1 MRLIICVL
9 LLTFSSLATA
19 QTDNGLTTAEVV
31 EHLDANEAMLAS
43 AYELWITIL
52 FGWLTASY
60 LVGHKLT
67 QAQFW
72 MAVISYSLVYM
83 TLVVKILVLSLAN
96 LQWMEQINFYYLP
109 TVSDYWVVAWRV
121 GLPLFLFIVSLYFA
135 HSIRRGKNQAQI
147 AID

>member
-1 MRLIICVL
+1 M
-9 LLTFSSLATA
+9 
-19 QTDNGLTTAEVV
+19 
-31 EHLDANEAMLAS
+31 
-43 AYELWITIL
+43 
-52 FGWLTASY
+52 
-60 LVGHKLT
+60 VGHKLT

-72 MAVISYSLVYM
+72 MAIISYSLVYM
-83 TLVVKILVLSLAN
+83 TLVAQILVLSLAN

-135 HSIRRGKNQAQI
+135 HNIRRGKNQAQI

>member
-9 LLTFSSLATA
+9 LLTLSSLATA

-31 EHLDANEAMLAS
+31 EHFDANEAMVAS

-60 LVGHKLT
+60 LVGHKLS

-83 TLVVKILVLSLAN
+83 SVVAQVIALSAIN
-96 LQWMEQINFYYLP
+96 IQWMEQINFYYVP
-109 TVSDYWVVAWRV
+109 MVSDYWVLAWRV
-121 GLPLFLFIVSLYFA
+121 GLPLFLYIVSLYFA
-135 HSIRRGKNQAQI
+135 HSIRKGNN
-147 AID
+147 